1 MKPPAPPFLLLL
13 TYASL
18 RIPTDRAPEDA
29 LGAIAARKTLPIGA
43 AVVGAGAA
51 SVVMHQRCAVSPAT
65 AMVSPS
71 RQMSA
76 LIFPAEKPVRLE
88 LVHQRRCLPGTAIAF
103 ADGRGIHAAP

>member
-65 AMVSPS
+65 AMVSP
-71 RQMSA
+71 
-76 LIFPAEKPVRLE
+76 P
-88 LVHQRRCLPGTAIAF
+88 
-103 ADGRGIHAAP
+103 RGK